1 MTRHEMADLI
11 DRLDAGPVGEQIAA
25 ANIRQAALRGYNFV
39 MQTTE
44 RQRDCWFP
52 CSFRN
57 RHHQELAATASV
69 LVACELQL
77 IVEIFPLKPGMEG
90 THAYA

>member
-1 MTRHEMADLI
+1 MQRHEMADLI
-11 DRLDAGPVGEQIAA
+11 DRLDAGTMQERIAA
-25 ANIRQAALRGYNFV
+25 ANIRKAALRGYQFV
-39 MQTTE
+39 MNTTE

-57 RHHQELAATASV
+57 RHDQELAATASV

-77 IVEIFPLKPGMEG
+77 IVEIFPLKPGMDG
-90 THAYA
+90 QNAYA